1 MSVTVGKYH
10 LYQRKQATG
19 IFFYYWYE
27 DQGKRIQKA
36 CGHGCDSKRM
46 AIAYLEQLLKDELI
60 ETKRQATQ
68 ASITLSEYAKDMFI
82 EGAPHLARWAAK
94 GRILKRQTIC
104 QHRRHLVNYILPRF
118 GRMKF
123 QDIKPTAIED
133 FLLEQKLSNSCRNT
147 ILYTLKLIMREA
159 RRAGIIDIIPEFEP
173 F

>member
-1 MSVTVGKYH
+1 MSITVGRYH
-10 LYQRKQATG
+10 LFERTQTG
-19 IFFYYWYE
+19 TTYFYYWYE
-27 DQGKRIQKA
+27 HQGKRVQKA
-36 CGHGCDSKRM
+36 CGNKCNSKQT
-46 AIAYLEQLLKDELI
+46 AVTYLEQLLKDDLI

-82 EGAPHLARWAAK
+82 EGAPHLLRWAAK

-159 RRAGIIDIIPEFEP
+159 R
-173 F
+173 